1 MNFLTPPPRPSTP
14 VAQLLVDTGLSPSLG
29 AARRS
34 IAEGGVYLNNEKIA
48 AEDEL
53 LTGHVLA
60 SGMAVLRRGKKTLAG
75 VFAE

>member
-1 MNFLTPPPRPSTP
+1 M
-14 VAQLLVDTGLSPSLG
+14 G

-34 IAEGGVYLNNEKIA
+34 IAEGGVYLNNIKIE

-53 LTGHVLA
+53 LEGYVLPN
-60 SGMAVLRRGKKTLAG
+60 GMAVLRRGKKTLAG